1 MATVIDINGAYQ
13 AILHRLQNMHGNVE
27 VGIFDDGKKEPNK
40 TSVYDVAVY
49 NEFGTS
55 HIPARPFM
63 RQTVDNHEQEWADMS
78 QKLEDRVASGRGKF
92 KPNSPKT
99 IKRKGSAKPLI
110 DTGLMRESITYKVNK

>member
-1 MATVIDINGAYQ
+1 MATVIDINGEYQ

-63 RQTVDNHEQEWADMS
+63 RQTSTTMS
-78 QKLEDRVASGRGKF
+78 RSGRIWLR
-92 KPNSPKT
+92 SSRIVWQT
-99 IKRKGSAKPLI
+99 A
-110 DTGLMRESITYKVNK
+110 